1 MARYQ
6 GWFALVL
13 ALAIAAGM
21 FLVRTP
27 LELGLDLRG
36 GSQLTVEVQ
45 PAGEITRVGA
55 EEMEAV
61 KAVLDRRVNGLGVA
75 ESTLQ
80 TVGES
85 QLVLQLPGEQDPTAA
100 ARVLGDTALLEFRA
114 QKADTEAEFR
124 GLRQLRSQV
133 EAILRL
139 REDQIRRG
147 ETPEPLDLDQLKSTQ
162 QTLGLDGQASS
173 EEEQL
178 RQLLNKVDADLLTML
193 EPAALT
199 GKQLVTAGRQPLQNN
214 PNSWEVTLNFDGEGA
229 EAFADLT
236 KSIAG
241 TDRLLAITLDDQLIS
256 AASVGPQFKS
266 AGISGGA
273 ATISGNF
280 SAETARELEVK
291 LRGGSLPLPVEVI
304 EVRTIGPTLGA
315 ENIRRSLV
323 AALSGL
329 ALVAVFM
336 VVAYRLPGAVAVMAL
351 SLYALFNLAVYAL
364 IPVTLTLPGIAG
376 FILSIGMAVDANVLI
391 FERIKDELR
400 RGNTLIRSI
409 DTGFSE
415 AFSSIVDG
423 HLTTLISCAALFFL
437 GTGLVKGFAATL
449 GIGVL
454 LSLFTALTCTRT
466 LLRFLMGYAGLR
478 RASNFLPT
486 GQLPSPTA

>member
-36 GSQLTVEVQ
+36 GSQLTVEVK

-147 ETPEPLDLDQLKSTQ
+147 ETPEPLDLAQLKSTQ

-178 RQLLNKVDADLLTML
+178 RQLLNKVDSDLLTML

-364 IPVTLTLPGIAG
+364 IPVTLTG